1 MVMVPGREMTDEEL
15 LEARSQSSGMQRAS
29 TLDALNA
36 MAAAAPQA
44 APAPPPEPINVPPML
59 ERPMGTIPEALAR
72 PSGEVIHPRDQALI
86 DRFKRSRQASQLA
99 QDQARMDQFNRFQQA
114 GMAAQGQSVVPE
126 MLRRMPEVQVPRTAE
141 GMVLE
146 KFGGSMDAY
155 NKWWNSLPQ
164 GMKPRSWDQALG
176 MVSSPEALGVPRKA
190 EPPRPSRQERIDA
203 HMATVPKVREVPSR
217 QDRIDAYMATV
228 PEVREV
234 SRRNETTRKVQAP
247 DGGVKGIRL
256 FDGNPDD
263 GKGLLHPVSGD
274 VFRSS
279 SSGMRMHPVHK
290 EMRQHKGDDYA
301 PLNEGENLPL
311 VAMADGRVTYAKD
324 KSQKPVSTGN
334 RIEVEY
340 GQGDNRFR
348 VRYFH
353 MKDMPKLKAGD
364 SVKRGSTVGLMG
376 NTGIGTG
383 VHLHAELYR
392 WNPKIKDYELHDF
405 DKFLESGGK
414 GSLSDTAYDTKRK
427 AMKGHRHG
435 HSGHAADHAKHS
447 KKDKGAMKKVL
458 SKFGGKML
466 GKGSYNEWYASRPE
480 SKRPGGWPAAL
491 KMLEAEGNEFMEAP
505 M

>member
-44 APAPPPEPINVPPML
+44 TPAPPPEPINVPPML

-72 PSGEVIHPRDQALI
+72 PSGEVVHPRDQALI
-86 DRFKRSRQASQLA
+86 DRFKRFQQTTLPA
-99 QDQARMDQFNRFQQA
+99 QEQARM
-114 GMAAQGQSVVPE
+114 VVPE
-126 MLRRMPEVQVPRTAE
+126 MLKRMPEAQVPRTAE

-155 NKWWNSLPQ
+155 NEWWNSLPQ

-311 VAMADGRVTYAKD
+311 VAMTDGRVTYAKD

-340 GQGDNRFR
+340 GQGDNRFK

-376 NTGIGTG
+376 NTGIGSG
-383 VHLHAELYR
+383 VHLHAELRRY
-392 WNPKIKDYELHDF
+392 NPKTKKFELHDF

-414 GSLSDTAYDTKRK
+414 GSLSDTAYDATRK
-427 AMKGHRHG
+427 SIEGHRHD
-435 HSGHAADHAKHS
+435 HSGHAADHGGHS
-447 KKDKGAMKKVL
+447 KKDEGVMNKVL
-458 SKFGGKML
+458 DKFGGKML